1 MVVSESFINI
11 LDIVILVCF
20 VFLVFFGYQKG
31 FLSKLFGL
39 FGSVLFLYLSWKLS
53 GLLAEDFAVLPHQYA
68 PFYGS
73 VLADFFYIYAN
84 RIFLFLGLF
93 ILFMI
98 LFVMIKICCSAL
110 FKLPILSSVN
120 RLMGCVFALVEGF
133 LLMALATFLFA
144 TPLFKNGQE
153 VIDRTLL
160 RYSEVLMEDVYLYF
174 DEQFAQYQLI
184 SDWQSEPSADSSKLV
199 DWLRSSGISDEKIRT
214 FLIEITG
221 GEKNG
226 K

>member
-1 MVVSESFINI
+1 M
-11 LDIVILVCF
+11 
-20 VFLVFFGYQKG
+20 
-31 FLSKLFGL
+31 
-39 FGSVLFLYLSWKLS
+39 
-53 GLLAEDFAVLPHQYA
+53 
-68 PFYGS
+68 
-73 VLADFFYIYAN
+73 
-84 RIFLFLGLF
+84 FLGLF

-160 RYSEVLMEDVYLYF
+160 RYSEVLMEDVYLS
-174 DEQFAQYQLI
+174 I
-184 SDWQSEPSADSSKLV
+184 SMSSL
-199 DWLRSSGISDEKIRT
+199 LSI
-214 FLIEITG
+214 
-221 GEKNG
+221 N
-226 K
+226 